1 MVCPE
6 KSSLRCIQGRRLLA
20 GERPVLVRVRRP
32 GSRQRACEASRAAGR
47 LAVPKS
53 CNPSRRRSKTAARK
67 NLRDSLKRFNAW
79 CKLNRHLRLPELFEQ
94 VQHPLRRLT
103 RSVGN
108 FVRKYNEPLQIGVI
122 RRKPIDVTTTNI
134 YNRDMSYEWDEQK
147 RQINVKKHGVD
158 FVDVP
163 EIFDGDIVTLP
174 DERFDYGETR
184 FIVIGILKSQVV
196 VVVYTERGDN
206 IRIISARKATKN
218 EQIYYFQQIS
228 N

>member
-1 MVCPE
+1 MSKRCN
-6 KSSLRCIQGRRLLA
+6 SLRKG
-20 GERPVLVRVRRP
+20 
-32 GSRQRACEASRAAGR
+32 
-47 LAVPKS
+47 
-53 CNPSRRRSKTAARK
+53 SKTAARNIVKRRTARK

-158 FVDVP
+158 FIDVP

>member
-1 MVCPE
+1 
-6 KSSLRCIQGRRLLA
+6 
-20 GERPVLVRVRRP
+20 
-32 GSRQRACEASRAAGR
+32 
-47 LAVPKS
+47 
-53 CNPSRRRSKTAARK
+53 
-67 NLRDSLKRFNAW
+67 
-79 CKLNRHLRLPELFEQ
+79 
-94 VQHPLRRLT
+94 
-103 RSVGN
+103 
-108 FVRKYNEPLQIGVI
+108 
-122 RRKPIDVTTTNI
+122 
-134 YNRDMSYEWDEQK
+134 MSYEWDEQK

-158 FVDVP
+158 FIDVP